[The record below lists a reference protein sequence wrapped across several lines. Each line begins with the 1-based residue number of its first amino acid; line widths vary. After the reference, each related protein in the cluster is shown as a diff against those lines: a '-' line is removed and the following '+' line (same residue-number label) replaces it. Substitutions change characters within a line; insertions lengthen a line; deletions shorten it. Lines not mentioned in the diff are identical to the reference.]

1 MESLEQISKKYKKML
16 TGKNKECLIEN
27 DEYILYL
34 NHEDKNDNKTFRCK
48 FYKDNQIKCKAFA
61 KFDRNNTLISYN
73 DQHSC
78 VIDEKKIKSLKLKN
92 EAKNLIGEENV
103 IYDVKARNIFDTSVK
118 KAI

>member
-16 TGKNKECLIEN
+16 TGKNKDCLIEN

-34 NHEDKNDNKTFRCK
+34 NHEDKNGNKTFRCK

-78 VIDEKKIKSLKLKN
+78 VIDEKNRIFK
-92 EAKNLIGEENV
+92 AK
-103 IYDVKARNIFDTSVK
+103 K
-118 KAI
+118 

>member
-1 MESLEQISKKYKKML
+1 M
-16 TGKNKECLIEN
+16 
-27 DEYILYL
+27 
-34 NHEDKNDNKTFRCK
+34 FRCK

-78 VIDEKKIKSLKLKN
+78 IIDEKKIKSLKLKN
-92 EAKNLIGEENV
+92 EVKKLIGEENV

-118 KAI
+118 KAIKRKSE